1 MSVRISLKL
10 RASSL
15 AMADLRLLSPYITKC
30 NARWWVGVPCFA
42 NLESGRPGGRK
53 IAVLRPYI
61 GARERVFWVR
71 PDSGL

>member
-42 NLESGRPGGRK
+42 RARPGQQNLESERPGGRK
-53 IAVLRPYI
+53 IAVLAP
-61 GARERVFWVR
+61 
-71 PDSGL
+71 L